1 MKLKLA
7 LIFSV
12 IAVGFIFFAPDP
24 FNPLKDKVAIIEK
37 VGQNIDGLKNGIDNT
52 IDNIGEKLDNV
63 KDNEAEL
70 FSDGEITGEQESE
83 IVDEYTYHGEI
94 TEDEQAS
101 SQEETPTQN
110 DDTIPQEEQPQ
121 NDGLIPQDDIT
132 EEDSTLTETTEEP
145 EIINDGLSA
154 KEQLQSKLL
163 KTLQLTTT
171 QEDNG
176 DVKVQYSDNSGNT
189 ISVKFTLKNS
199 ERELFSGTFYA
210 SNFETSITDISNTDH
225 IIEMVVEH
233 KEFGTITSSVYKPA
247 GNLNSMINGVFMTP

>member
-1 MKLKLA
+1 LEELKLKLA

-12 IAVGFIFFAPDP
+12 IVVGFIFLAPDP
-24 FNPLKDKVAIIEK
+24 FNPLKDKIAIIDK
-37 VGQNIDGLKNGIDNT
+37 VGQNIDGLKNDIDST
-52 IDNIGEKLDNV
+52 IDNIGEKFDNV
-63 KDNEAEL
+63 KD
-70 FSDGEITGEQESE
+70 D
-83 IVDEYTYHGEI
+83 HG
-94 TEDEQAS
+94 
-101 SQEETPTQN
+101 
-110 DDTIPQEEQPQ
+110 
-121 NDGLIPQDDIT
+121 LLPQDGIA
-132 EEDSTLTETTEEP
+132 EEDAVLTETTEEP
-145 EIINDGLSA
+145 EIINNGISA

-176 DVKVQYSDNSGNT
+176 DVKVQYSDSSGNT

-247 GNLNSMINGVFMTP
+247 GNLNTMINGVFMTS

>member
-12 IAVGFIFFAPDP
+12 LVVGFILFAPTS
-24 FNPLKDKVAIIEK
+24 FNPLRDKVAIIDK
-37 VGQNIDGLKNGIDNT
+37 VGQNIDGLKDGIDNT
-52 IDNIGEKLDNV
+52 IDNIGEKFDNV
-63 KDNEAEL
+63 KDISAEL
-70 FSDGEITGEQESE
+70 FSDKEITGEQESE
-83 IVDEYTYHGEI
+83 IADEYTYHGEI
-94 TEDEQAS
+94 TEDGLPTQD
-101 SQEETPTQN
+101 ETPTQN
-110 DDTIPQEEQPQ
+110 DGITPQDEIPQ
-121 NDGLIPQDDIT
+121 NDGILPQDDSA

-145 EIINDGLSA
+145 EIINDGPSA
-154 KEQLQSKLL
+154 KEVLQSKLL